1 MQVLKFKEKNNRYVI
16 TVITSADTHDLWNRF
31 KGRVIEDNDN
41 NRTASTYCEYESSSE
56 GLLYLLRYDLNNAN
70 NECISNSENE
80 SKVWKG
86 FPPVMFE
93 TGGMYHF
100 HIKLYNIKGNARF
113 IHPLKD
119 VTDCFEYVET
129 GNYTGLLTGVVNF
142 LNQPGTF
149 VLRFDYTDKDG
160 IHHDDNMSME
170 VVSPKLDTKHDLLE
184 IKRLIEQ
191 EYENYVYQYLAL
203 TYQNQSI
210 QRKDRS
216 EDDVWMSIF
225 QQIVDKYVKAVRYII
240 AHSNKRSVQKV
251 YYQKPD
257 HIKRW
262 GVHELE
268 KMHNRGKDA
277 DKYYYRNQISEQTI
291 NTRENRFVKHTL
303 LKIEER
309 LTHVFADIKKKYKDS
324 ISAEYERMITSYCD
338 TFRTLRHSQFF
349 RAIGNFEGQM
359 QESQVLQQRA
369 GYRNVYVYWQVLKS
383 VVELENGSTQI
394 GVRQIWKLY
403 EVWCYLV
410 MKRLIAKVLGIKD
423 VMSSPRIESYG
434 NTLAECLED
443 DKKTCRCRFYYDIQ
457 NDNGEIDKSSWAE
470 LIYQC
475 RYEYS
480 DSATEEHSL
489 TIEQIPDIVL
499 NIHRDGQETLT
510 YLYDAKYRVY
520 DDKIKNTEKATD
532 EPVHDAINAMHR
544 YRDAIYYGTTL
555 DKRVPDHTVNRPDSK
570 EVIGG
575 YILFPGRVGSD
586 ERLDDKYYIKSIES
600 INIGAF
606 PMMPSRF
613 DPAKPISE
621 NTFVMCPKFE
631 EHLQKVLTEE
641 RMIAHIENAVPQKGL
656 RYTDDPELALSKK
669 WNRTKVLIFVD
680 INVSHWEKIENN
692 SLGSIAIGIEMDLHA
707 FGVVKDFTKAKYV
720 LITNAGK
727 GDNFKY
733 RLYKLNGEPK
743 LVYEIDSNQCLSTTY
758 TNPQPDVTYINQ
770 DGKPIKNKIIQSA
783 YIQFILD
790 NPEKPLQTPR
800 ISRENVESTKRVG
813 EDRHRPRIAK
823 MSDIIE

>member
-1 MQVLKFKEKNNRYVI
+1 MQVLKFHEKDNRYVI
-16 TVITSADTHDLWNRF
+16 TVVTSGDTHDLWNRF
-31 KGRVIEDNDN
+31 KGRIIEDYESH
-41 NRTASTYCEYESSSE
+41 RTASTYCDYESSSE
-56 GLLYLLRYDLNNAN
+56 GRLYLLRYDINNSS
-70 NECISNSENE
+70 NECFAAPGNYTRKWN
-80 SKVWKG
+80 G
-86 FPPVMFE
+86 QPPVLFE

-100 HIKLYNIKGNARF
+100 HIKLNNIKGNARL

-119 VTDCFEYVET
+119 VTDCFEYVDT

-149 VLRFDYTDKDG
+149 ILRFDYTDKDG
-160 IHHDDNMSME
+160 IHHDENMSME

-225 QQIVDKYVKAVRYII
+225 QQIVDKYVKAVCYII

-257 HIKRW
+257 RIKHW

-277 DKYYYRNQISEQTI
+277 DKYYYRNQVSEQTI
-291 NTRENRFVKHTL
+291 NTKENRFVKHTL

-309 LTHVFADIKKKYKDS
+309 LTYVFADIKKKYKES
-324 ISAEYERMITSYCD
+324 LSTEYEQMITSYCD
-338 TFRTLRHSQFF
+338 TFRSLRHSQFF
-349 RAIGNFEGQM
+349 RSIGNFEGQM
-359 QESQVLQQRA
+359 QESLVLQQRV

-403 EVWCYLV
+403 EVWCFLV
-410 MKRLIAKVLGIKD
+410 MKRLIAKVMGIED
-423 VMSSPRIESYG
+423 VLTSPQIEITGS
-434 NTLAECLED
+434 TLAECLED
-443 DKKTCRCRFYYDIQ
+443 DKKTSRCRFYFHKE
-457 NDNGEIDKSSWAE
+457 NENGEIVKTSWAE

-475 RYEYS
+475 RYEYN
-480 DSATEEHSL
+480 DSSTEEHSL

-499 NIHRDGQETLT
+499 NIHREGQETLT

-520 DDKIKNTEKATD
+520 DDKIKNAEKATD

-544 YRDAIYYGTTL
+544 YRDAIYYGTT
-555 DKRVPDHTVNRPDSK
+555 PDNRIPNHTINRPDSK

-575 YILFPGRVGSD
+575 YILFPGRVGSN
-586 ERLDDKYYIKSIES
+586 ESLEDKYYIKSIES

-606 PMMPSRF
+606 PVMPSKF
-613 DPAKPISE
+613 DPSKPISE
-621 NTFVMCPKFE
+621 NTFIMCSKLE

-641 RMIAHIENAVPQKGL
+641 RMIAHIENSVPQKGL
-656 RYTDDPELALSKK
+656 VYSDDPSLALQKK
-669 WNRTKVLIFVD
+669 WNREKVLVFID
-680 INVSHWEKIENN
+680 TNAYHWQNIDKIL
-692 SLGSIAIGIEMDLHA
+692 SVAVGVEMDLHA
-707 FGVVKDFTKAKYV
+707 FEVVQKFTKVKYV
-720 LITNAGK
+720 VVSNTGK
-727 GDNFKY
+727 DEKWKK
-733 RLYKLNGEPK
+733 RLYKVKGEPQ
-743 LVYEIDSNQCLSTTY
+743 LVYEIDKESCISTTY
-758 TNPQPDVTYINQ
+758 TNPKPEVFNIDTNGNLIKPKTSRSMYILF
-770 DGKPIKNKIIQSA
+770 D
-783 YIQFILD
+783 LD
-790 NPEKPLQTPR
+790 NPQSPLKTPELSR
-800 ISRENVESTKRVG
+800 IKIEESKTEG
-813 EDRHRPRIAK
+813 EDWRYPRVVK
-823 MSDIIE
+823 MTDIIEM